1 MEGVRLAGLVL
12 QSPMCSVYR
21 VLFNFRFTL
30 PGDAFPNIDRMPR
43 IKCPVFIIHGTR
55 DDIVPFRN
63 GERLFFAT
71 GMKWR
76 EKPWW
81 IDGCMYPP
89 YSRCMY
95 TVMASILRRTCAN
108 PPSASGSHNDLSMF
122 AGEELLDKLHIFA
135 QKVISDQQWARV
147 Y

>member
-12 QSPMCSVYR
+12 QSPLCSAFR
-21 VLFNFRFTL
+21 VLVDFRFTL

-55 DDIVPFRN
+55 DEVVPLLH

-71 GMKWR
+71 GIKWR

-81 IDGCMYPP
+81 IDGCVYPP
-89 YSRCMY
+89 HSHSIDS
-95 TVMASILRRTCAN
+95 VMASMLRCAFVN
-108 PPSASGSHNDLSMF
+108 PPSPSGSHNDVNTF
-122 AGEELLDKLHIFA
+122 AGDELVDKVYVFT
-135 QKVISDQQWARV
+135 QKVLSD
-147 Y
+147 

>member
-12 QSPMCSVYR
+12 QSPLCSAFR

-55 DDIVPFRN
+55 DEVVPFLN
-63 GERLFFAT
+63 GEQLFFAT

-81 IDGCMYPP
+81 IDGCVYPP
-89 YSRCMY
+89 FSRCICP
-95 TVMASILRRTCAN
+95 VMTSMLRCTFVN
-108 PPSASGSHNDLSMF
+108 PPSASGGHNDLITF
-122 AGEELLDKLHIFA
+122 AGEELVDKLHVFA
-135 QKVISDQQWARV
+135 QKVMSDQQ
-147 Y
+147 